1 MMEYEL
7 KMQQIRQQNE
17 EKLRIAKEREQEREK
32 DILKRKKEVKFSLIN
47 LFN

>member
-17 EKLRIAKEREQEREK
+17 EKLRIDKEREQEREK